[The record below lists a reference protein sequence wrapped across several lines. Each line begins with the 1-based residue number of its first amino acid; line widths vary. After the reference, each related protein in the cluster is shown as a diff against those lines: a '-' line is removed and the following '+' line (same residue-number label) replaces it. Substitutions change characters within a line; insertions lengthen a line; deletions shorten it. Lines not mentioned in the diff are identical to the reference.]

1 MIKVNK
7 IKPQGYCNGVTRA
20 LSILKNAIE
29 DKEAKRPIYLLG
41 QIIHNKYVVDM
52 LIDKGIIVIDDKSKT
67 RLELLD
73 SINEGSVVL
82 SAHGVSPDVY
92 EKAKSK
98 GLNII
103 DTTCGN
109 VLIVHKKIKQYL
121 DSNYTCLYI
130 GTPNHP
136 ECEGVL
142 GISNKIKLI
151 SNIND
156 LDNLKITG
164 NIYVTNQTTLSKF
177 DIADIYKKIKELY
190 PNAILDDKI
199 CNATTI
205 RQNAMAN
212 QEKADLCIVVGDKKS
227 SNTKK
232 LVNVSQNIAK
242 IPTILCESLNDLD
255 KSLLKNIKT
264 VNISSGASTPKILVD
279 EIINYI
285 EALKE

>member
-1 MIKVNK
+1 MIIVNK
-7 IKPQGYCNGVTRA
+7 IEPQGYCNGVKRA
-20 LSILKNAIE
+20 LSIVKNAI
-29 DKEAKRPIYLLG
+29 DDPKTKKPIYLLG

-52 LIDKGIIVIDDKSKT
+52 LVDAGVKVIDDKNKT

-73 SINEGSVVL
+73 LINDGTVVL

-92 EKAKSK
+92 TKAKNK

-121 DSNYTCLYI
+121 DLNYTCLYI

-156 LDNLKITG
+156 LDNLRITG

-177 DIADIYKKIKELY
+177 DIADIYKKINELY

-205 RQNAMAN
+205 RQNAMAK
-212 QEKADLCIVVGDKKS
+212 QKKADLCIVVGDKKS

-232 LVNVSQNIAK
+232 LVKVSQDIAK
-242 IPTILCESLNDLD
+242 IPTVLCENLDDLD
-255 KSLLKNIKT
+255 KSLLNNIKT
-264 VNISSGASTPKILVD
+264 VNISSGASTPDLLVN

-285 EALKE
+285 EALK

>member
-1 MIKVNK
+1 MIIVNK
-7 IKPQGYCNGVTRA
+7 IEPQGYCNGVKRA
-20 LSILKNAIE
+20 LSIVKNAI
-29 DKEAKRPIYLLG
+29 DDPKTKKPIYLLG

-52 LIDKGIIVIDDKSKT
+52 LVDAGVKVIDDKNKT

-73 SINEGSVVL
+73 LINDGTVVL

-92 EKAKSK
+92 TKAKNK

-121 DSNYTCLYI
+121 DLNYTCLYI

-156 LDNLKITG
+156 LDNLRITD

-177 DIADIYKKIKELY
+177 DIADIYKKINELY

-205 RQNAMAN
+205 RQNAMAK
-212 QEKADLCIVVGDKKS
+212 QKKADLCIVVGDKKS

-232 LVNVSQNIAK
+232 LVKVSQDIAK
-242 IPTILCESLNDLD
+242 IPTVLCENLDDLD
-255 KSLLKNIKT
+255 KSLLNNIKT
-264 VNISSGASTPKILVD
+264 VNISSGASTPDLLVN

-285 EALKE
+285 EALK

>member
-7 IKPQGYCNGVTRA
+7 IEPQGYCNGVKRA
-20 LSILKNAIE
+20 LNIVNNAIE
-29 DKEAKRPIYLLG
+29 DPKTKKPIYLLG

-52 LIDKGIIVIDDKSKT
+52 LIDAGVKVIDDKNKT

-73 SINEGSVVL
+73 LINDGSVVL

-92 EKAKSK
+92 AKAINK

-121 DSNYTCLYI
+121 DLNYTCLYI

-156 LDNLKITG
+156 LNNLKITG

-177 DIADIYKKIKELY
+177 DIADIYKKINELY

-212 QEKADLCIVVGDKKS
+212 QKKADLCIVVGDKKS

-232 LVNVSQNIAK
+232 LVKVSQDIAK
-242 IPTILCESLNDLD
+242 IPTVLCENLDDLD
-255 KSLLKNIKT
+255 KSLLNNIKT
-264 VNISSGASTPKILVD
+264 VNISSGASTPDLLVN

-285 EALKE
+285 NTLN

>member
-7 IKPQGYCNGVTRA
+7 IEPQGYCNGVKRA
-20 LSILKNAIE
+20 LNIVNDAIE
-29 DKEAKRPIYLLG
+29 DPKTKKPIYLLG

-52 LIDKGIIVIDDKSKT
+52 LIDAGVKVIDDKNKT

-73 SINEGSVVL
+73 LINDGSVVL

-92 EKAKSK
+92 TKAINK

-109 VLIVHKKIKQYL
+109 VLIVHKKIKQFL
-121 DSNYTCLYI
+121 DLNYTCLYI

-142 GISNKIKLI
+142 GISNEIKLI

-156 LDNLKITG
+156 LDNLRITG

-177 DIADIYKKIKELY
+177 DIADIYKKINALY

-212 QEKADLCIVVGDKKS
+212 QKKADLCIVVGDKKS

-232 LVNVSQNIAK
+232 LVKVSQDIAK
-242 IPTILCESLNDLD
+242 IPTVLCENLDDLD
-255 KSLLKNIKT
+255 KSLLNNIKT
-264 VNISSGASTPKILVD
+264 VNISSGASTPDLLVN

-285 EALKE
+285 EALK

>member
-7 IKPQGYCNGVTRA
+7 IEPQGYCNGVKRA
-20 LSILKNAIE
+20 LNIVNNAIE
-29 DKEAKRPIYLLG
+29 DPKTKKPIYLLG
-41 QIIHNKYVVDM
+41 QIIHNKNVVDM
-52 LIDKGIIVIDDKSKT
+52 LIDAGVKVIDDKNKT

-73 SINEGSVVL
+73 LINDGSVVL

-92 EKAKSK
+92 TKAINK

-121 DSNYTCLYI
+121 DLNYTCLYI

-156 LDNLKITG
+156 LDNLRITG

-177 DIADIYKKIKELY
+177 DIADIYKKINELY
-190 PNAILDDKI
+190 PKAILDDKI

-212 QEKADLCIVVGDKKS
+212 QKKADLCIVVGDKKS

-232 LVNVSQNIAK
+232 LVKVSQDIAK
-242 IPTILCESLNDLD
+242 IPTVLCENLDDLD
-255 KSLLKNIKT
+255 KSLLNNIKT
-264 VNISSGASTPKILVD
+264 VNISSGASTPDLLVN

-285 EALKE
+285 EALN

>member
-7 IKPQGYCNGVTRA
+7 IEPQGYCNGVKRA
-20 LSILKNAIE
+20 LNIVNNAIE
-29 DKEAKRPIYLLG
+29 DPKTKKPIYLLG

-52 LIDKGIIVIDDKSKT
+52 LIDAGVKVIDDKNKT

-73 SINEGSVVL
+73 LINDGSVVL

-92 EKAKSK
+92 TKAINK

-121 DSNYTCLYI
+121 DLNYTCLYI

-156 LDNLKITG
+156 LNNLRITG

-177 DIADIYKKIKELY
+177 DIADIYKKINELY
-190 PNAILDDKI
+190 PKAILDDKI

-212 QEKADLCIVVGDKKS
+212 QKKADLCIVVGDKKS

-232 LVNVSQNIAK
+232 LVKVSQDIAK
-242 IPTILCESLNDLD
+242 IPTVLCENLDDLD
-255 KSLLKNIKT
+255 KSLLNNIKT
-264 VNISSGASTPKILVD
+264 VNISSGASTPDLLVN

-285 EALKE
+285 EALN

>member
-1 MIKVNK
+1 MIIVNK
-7 IKPQGYCNGVTRA
+7 IEPQGYCNGVKRA
-20 LSILKNAIE
+20 LSIVKNAI
-29 DKEAKRPIYLLG
+29 DDPKTKKPIYLLG

-52 LIDKGIIVIDDKSKT
+52 LVDAGVKVIDDKNKT

-73 SINEGSVVL
+73 LINEGTVVL

-92 EKAKSK
+92 TKAKNK

-121 DSNYTCLYI
+121 DLNYTCLYI

-156 LDNLKITG
+156 LDNLRITG

-177 DIADIYKKIKELY
+177 DIADIYKKINELY

-212 QEKADLCIVVGDKKS
+212 QKKADLCIVVGDKKS

-232 LVNVSQNIAK
+232 LVKVSQDIAK
-242 IPTILCESLNDLD
+242 IPTVLCENLDDLD
-255 KSLLKNIKT
+255 KSLLNNIKT
-264 VNISSGASTPKILVD
+264 VNISSGASTPDLLVN

-285 EALKE
+285 EALK

>member
-7 IKPQGYCNGVTRA
+7 IEPQGYCNGVKRA
-20 LSILKNAIE
+20 LNIVNNAIE
-29 DKEAKRPIYLLG
+29 DPKTKKPIYLLG

-52 LIDKGIIVIDDKSKT
+52 LIDAGVKVIDDKNKT

-73 SINEGSVVL
+73 LINDGSVVL

-92 EKAKSK
+92 AKAKNK

-121 DSNYTCLYI
+121 DLNYTCLYI

-156 LDNLKITG
+156 LNNLRITG

-177 DIADIYKKIKELY
+177 DIADIYKKINELY
-190 PNAILDDKI
+190 PKAILDDKI

-212 QEKADLCIVVGDKKS
+212 QKKADLCIVVGDKKS

-232 LVNVSQNIAK
+232 LVKVSQDIAK
-242 IPTILCESLNDLD
+242 IPTVLCENLDDLD
-255 KSLLKNIKT
+255 KSLLNNIKT
-264 VNISSGASTPKILVD
+264 VNISSGASTPDLLVN

-285 EALKE
+285 EALN

>member
-1 MIKVNK
+1 MIEINK
-7 IKPQGYCNGVTRA
+7 IEPQGYCNGVKRA
-20 LSILKNAIE
+20 LNIVRTALENPQT
-29 DKEAKRPIYLLG
+29 KRPIYLLG
-41 QIIHNKYVVDM
+41 QIIHNKYVVDK
-52 LIDKGIIVIDDKSKT
+52 LVDAGVIVIDDKSKT

-73 SINEGSVVL
+73 LINEGTVIL
-82 SAHGVSPDVY
+82 SAHGVAPEVY
-92 EKAKSK
+92 KKAKEK

-109 VLIVHKKIKQYL
+109 VLIVHKNIKKYL

-151 SNIND
+151 TNIND
-156 LDNLKITG
+156 LDNLNIKG

-177 DIADIYKKIKELY
+177 DIADIYKKISILY

-212 QEKADLCIVVGDKKS
+212 QNDADLCIVVGDKKS

-232 LVNVSQNIAK
+232 LVKVSQDIAK
-242 IPTILCESLNDLD
+242 IPTILCESLDDLD
-255 KSLLKNIKT
+255 KSLLKKIKT
-264 VNISSGASTPKILVD
+264 VNISSGASTPDTLVN

-285 EALKE
+285 KKYN

>member
-7 IKPQGYCNGVTRA
+7 IEPQGYCNGVKRA
-20 LSILKNAIE
+20 LNIVNDAIE
-29 DKEAKRPIYLLG
+29 DPKTKKPIYLLG

-52 LIDKGIIVIDDKSKT
+52 LIDAGVKVIDDKNKT

-73 SINEGSVVL
+73 LINDGSVVL

-92 EKAKSK
+92 TKAINK

-109 VLIVHKKIKQYL
+109 VLIVHKKIKQFL
-121 DSNYTCLYI
+121 DLNYTCLYI

-142 GISNKIKLI
+142 GISNEIKLI

-156 LDNLKITG
+156 LDNLRITG

-177 DIADIYKKIKELY
+177 DIADIYKKINELY
-190 PNAILDDKI
+190 PKAILDDKI

-212 QEKADLCIVVGDKKS
+212 QKKADLCIVVGDKKS

-232 LVNVSQNIAK
+232 LVKVSQDIAK
-242 IPTILCESLNDLD
+242 IPTVLCENLDDLD
-255 KSLLKNIKT
+255 KSLLNNIKT
-264 VNISSGASTPKILVD
+264 VNISSGASTPDLLVN

-285 EALKE
+285 EALK

>member
-7 IKPQGYCNGVTRA
+7 IEPQGYCNGVKRA
-20 LSILKNAIE
+20 LNIVNDAIE
-29 DKEAKRPIYLLG
+29 DPKTKKPIYLLG

-52 LIDKGIIVIDDKSKT
+52 LIDAGVKVIDDKNKT

-73 SINEGSVVL
+73 LINDGSVVL

-92 EKAKSK
+92 TKAINK

-109 VLIVHKKIKQYL
+109 VLIVHKKIKQFL
-121 DSNYTCLYI
+121 DLNYTCLYI

-156 LDNLKITG
+156 LDNLRITG

-177 DIADIYKKIKELY
+177 DIADIYKKINALY
-190 PNAILDDKI
+190 PKAILDDKI

-212 QEKADLCIVVGDKKS
+212 QKKADLCIVVGDKKS

-232 LVNVSQNIAK
+232 LVKVSQDIAK
-242 IPTILCESLNDLD
+242 IPTVLCENLDDLD
-255 KSLLKNIKT
+255 KSLLNNIKT
-264 VNISSGASTPKILVD
+264 VNISSGASTPDLLVN

-285 EALKE
+285 EALN

>member
-7 IKPQGYCNGVTRA
+7 IEPQGYCNGVKRA
-20 LSILKNAIE
+20 LNIVNDAI
-29 DKEAKRPIYLLG
+29 DDPKTKKPIYLLG

-52 LIDKGIIVIDDKSKT
+52 LIDAGVKVIDDKNKT

-73 SINEGSVVL
+73 LINDGSVVL

-92 EKAKSK
+92 AKAKNK

-121 DSNYTCLYI
+121 DLNYTCLYI

-156 LDNLKITG
+156 LNNLKITG

-177 DIADIYKKIKELY
+177 DIADIYKKINALY
-190 PNAILDDKI
+190 PKAILDDKI

-212 QEKADLCIVVGDKKS
+212 QKKADLCIVVGDKKS

-232 LVNVSQNIAK
+232 LVKVSQDIAK
-242 IPTILCESLNDLD
+242 IPTVLCENLDDLD
-255 KSLLKNIKT
+255 KSLLNNIKT
-264 VNISSGASTPKILVD
+264 VNISSGASTPDLLVN

-285 EALKE
+285 EALN

>member
-7 IKPQGYCNGVTRA
+7 IEPQGYCNGVKRA
-20 LSILKNAIE
+20 LNIVNNAIE
-29 DKEAKRPIYLLG
+29 DPKTKKPIYLLG

-52 LIDKGIIVIDDKSKT
+52 LIDAGVKIIDDKNKT

-73 SINEGSVVL
+73 LINDGSVVL

-92 EKAKSK
+92 TKAINK

-121 DSNYTCLYI
+121 DLNYTCLYI

-156 LDNLKITG
+156 LDNLRITG

-177 DIADIYKKIKELY
+177 DIADIYKKINELY
-190 PNAILDDKI
+190 PKAILDDKI

-212 QEKADLCIVVGDKKS
+212 QKKADLCIVVGDKKS

-232 LVNVSQNIAK
+232 LVKVSQDIAK
-242 IPTILCESLNDLD
+242 IPTVLCENLDDLD
-255 KSLLKNIKT
+255 KSLLNNIKT
-264 VNISSGASTPKILVD
+264 VNISSGASTPDLLVN

-285 EALKE
+285 EALN